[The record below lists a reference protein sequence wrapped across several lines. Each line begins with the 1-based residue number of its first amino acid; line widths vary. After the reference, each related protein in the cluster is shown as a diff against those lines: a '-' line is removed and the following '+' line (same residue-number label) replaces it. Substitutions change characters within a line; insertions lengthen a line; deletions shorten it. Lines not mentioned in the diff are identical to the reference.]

1 MRIVAGQDRGRSVTI
16 LEAILSYL
24 LAQPVHKSDSDEPPE
39 SRRERVAE
47 VARAIASVAGKDAGK
62 AAFLAVQAVHES
74 GLRRD
79 VLSCNCPRHEC
90 DRGKARG
97 AWQLHRIPERPEIWS
112 LVCGGDYASHA
123 LGASWIARYYSA
135 KSLECSFAALGGVH
149 VSCGVEWARSRATEA
164 RRLARKV
171 GAK

>member
-47 VARAIASVAGKDAGK
+47 VARAVVSVSGNDAGK
-62 AAFLAVQAVHES
+62 AAFLAVQAYHES

-97 AWQLHRIPERPEIWS
+97 AFQLWPIPERPEIWS
-112 LVCGGDYASHA
+112 MVCGGDYASHA
-123 LGASWIARYYSA
+123 LGASWVARYYRA
-135 KSLECSFAALGGVH
+135 DTLECSFAALGGSR
-149 VSCGVEWARSRATEA
+149 VSCGVEWARKRAKEA
-164 RRLARKV
+164 RRLARKL
-171 GAK
+171 GGK